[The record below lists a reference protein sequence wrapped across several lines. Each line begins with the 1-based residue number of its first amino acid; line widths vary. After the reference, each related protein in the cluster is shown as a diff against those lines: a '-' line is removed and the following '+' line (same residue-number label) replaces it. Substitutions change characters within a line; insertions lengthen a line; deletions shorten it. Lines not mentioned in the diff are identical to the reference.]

1 MKTKLI
7 QKPDEPEVP
16 AEILA
21 QSIETVANG
30 MRKILSTRLSKRA
43 LMILIRDACNLSLT
57 EIGNVLDAIE
67 NLDKRFLK
75 KSTK

>member
-7 QKPDEPEVP
+7 QKPNEPEVP

-21 QSIETVANG
+21 QSIETVSNG
-30 MRKILSTRLSKRA
+30 MRKILNTRLNKRA
-43 LMILIRDACNLSLT
+43 LMLLIRDACSLSLT
-57 EIGNVLDAIE
+57 EVEKVLDAIE

-75 KSTK
+75 KPHK